1 MAALHNQALF
11 TSLPQTL
18 AGCPNDSEL
27 LVTVSRL
34 LWWWVLWML
43 SAAPGRHW
51 QEVFPTAVPTRSPAV
66 HGCKSLC
73 PARGPRAASAG
84 PGTSSLLAQTRL
96 LPRVALR
103 ALGPPPA
110 DVPQP
115 CHRSLT
121 ASCFIKTS
129 RGQEASNKPQ
139 ILSAC
144 SWLCICEQRKLKVCV
159 VYC

>member
-43 SAAPGRHW
+43 SAAPGRQW

-73 PARGPRAASAG
+73 PTRGPRAASAQHCG
-84 PGTSSLLAQTRL
+84 ARHLVSSGTNKA
-96 LPRVALR
+96 
-103 ALGPPPA
+103 PA
-110 DVPQP
+110 P
-115 CHRSLT
+115 S
-121 ASCFIKTS
+121 
-129 RGQEASNKPQ
+129 G
-139 ILSAC
+139 SAC
-144 SWLCICEQRKLKVCV
+144 SGTSTCRRSPALPPVIDCKLFHQNEPGSGGFKQAANPQRLLVAMHL
-159 VYC
+159 